1 MAQQADSTS
10 VGITWYFTL
19 SVGVSAA
26 CLYLLVFDVARL
38 RCPGPAKLP
47 CFHGLR
53 DTSPLCDLSSH
64 LRARFGRAL
73 AEYRCPLHKSSDLHF
88 LI

>member
-47 CFHGLR
+47 CFHGSETQAR
-53 DTSPLCDLSSH
+53 SVTS
-64 LRARFGRAL
+64 ARTSVPGL
-73 AEYRCPLHKSSDLHF
+73 DGH
-88 LI
+88 